1 MIARYVLRRMLA
13 RVLPYLWPIVLVA
26 FILLTEPPA
35 YALFLLAATALH
47 ETGHLFAFFAC
58 GEPLPRFGGRGFG
71 LLLTPQGGSLFPKH
85 ELMICA
91 AGPLFNLAGCLAL
104 IPALHAGVASEAN
117 FCFFA
122 LNLLTALFNLL
133 PLSGFD
139 GGRML
144 SATLSL
150 TCPPPVAR
158 AVCAAVS
165 LGGALFFYFVALF
178 LSFVA
183 GAGIYPFALAAFLVW
198 NEGKRWPALW
208 EDF

>member
-1 MIARYVLRRMLA
+1 MIGSYVLRSRLA
-13 RVLPYLWPIVLVA
+13 RLLPYVWPVILTV

-35 YALFLLAATALH
+35 YALFLMAATALH
-47 ETGHLFAFFAC
+47 ETGHLFAFLCC
-58 GEPLPRFGGRGFG
+58 GEPLPRFGGRSFG
-71 LLLTPQGGSLFPKH
+71 LLLTPQGDTLSPQH
-85 ELMICA
+85 ELIICA
-91 AGPLFNLAGCLAL
+91 AGPLFNLAACLAL
-104 IPALHAGVASEAN
+104 LPALHTGVAYEAN

-133 PLSGFD
+133 PLAGFD

-150 TCPPPVAR
+150 TCKPPLAR
-158 AVCAAVS
+158 ALCAALS
-165 LGGALFFYFVALF
+165 LSGALFFYFTALF

-183 GAGIYPFALAAFLVW
+183 GAGIYPFALAGFLMW
-198 NEGKRWPALW
+198 NEGKRWPTLW